1 MKGREYLHQAC
12 LGSGSI
18 YFVWGKCPMIGH
30 VVQDCVR
37 PTHPVP
43 FNPVIPVKAAQHKT
57 AQTRQLHRCTVL
69 GINGTNATLH
79 LPTAQM
85 FHGDW
90 ILFL

>member
-1 MKGREYLHQAC
+1 
-12 LGSGSI
+12 
-18 YFVWGKCPMIGH
+18 MIGH

-90 ILFL
+90 ILFCNVKLRKRIWGVNTTTN